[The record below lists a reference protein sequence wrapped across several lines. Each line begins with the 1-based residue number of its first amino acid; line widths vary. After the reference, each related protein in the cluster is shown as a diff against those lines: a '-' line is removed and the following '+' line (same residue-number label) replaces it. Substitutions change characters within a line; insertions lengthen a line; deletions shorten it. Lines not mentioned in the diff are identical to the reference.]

1 MAGELVVAIGEE
13 GGSPSMFFVVSW
25 ARLSCAVEAGP
36 STSVRLPARGVSG
49 SCTRFAGSLLD
60 DFVFASVWDPLSVAT
75 AVGDIVAGAVGG
87 VVLVMM
93 HSNARR
99 SVLRPFGYLGFGIT
113 DIAGGLG
120 RLLGGVPIAILS
132 ANFR

>member
-1 MAGELVVAIGEE
+1 MLV
-13 GGSPSMFFVVSW
+13 FFVVLLTRLSW
-25 ARLSCAVEAGP
+25 ATKTGP
-36 STSVRLPARGVSG
+36 STSVGLSARGMSG
-49 SCTRFAGSLLD
+49 GCNRFVGSLLD

-99 SVLRPFGYLGFGIT
+99 CVLRPFGYLGFGIT